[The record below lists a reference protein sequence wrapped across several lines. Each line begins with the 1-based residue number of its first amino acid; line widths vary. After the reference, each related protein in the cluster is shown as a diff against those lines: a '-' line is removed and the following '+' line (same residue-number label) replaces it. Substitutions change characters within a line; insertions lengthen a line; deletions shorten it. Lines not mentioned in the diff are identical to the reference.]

1 MSDYVFNWNIEMSYF
16 QLLKTW
22 KKSNS
27 ILSISLNKD
36 IEISFIFCY
45 ILWLNTQQ
53 CLTFNFFSISVEQ
66 AVETSHFALYFNQ
79 GQCCCAGSRTFVEEK
94 IYDEFVERSAERAKK
109 RTVGNPFDLTNEQGP
124 QVGTCKML
132 SLLC

>member
-1 MSDYVFNWNIEMSYF
+1 MSDYVFNWNKEMSYF

-22 KKSNS
+22 KKSNL

>member
-1 MSDYVFNWNIEMSYF
+1 MAEYVFNWNIEMSYF

-22 KKSNS
+22 KKSNL

-45 ILWLNTQQ
+45 ILWLNTQK

>member
-22 KKSNS
+22 KKSNL

-45 ILWLNTQQ
+45 ILWPNTQQ
-53 CLTFNFFSISVEQ
+53 CLTLNFFSISVEQ